1 MPSST
6 FGKFWCSSATNTLSV
21 ASHAEANA
29 TRAPSFGKCLSTSL
43 QKVSILLVSA
53 DAKPLRAS
61 FAASTAA
68 GVDDERGRI
77 AMTGRRYMARGYK
90 KGGGVDLR
98 LAAGQ

>member
-6 FGKFWCSSATNTLSV
+6 FGKCWCSSATNTLSV
-21 ASHAEANA
+21 ANHADANA

-53 DAKPLRAS
+53 DAKPRRAS
-61 FAASTAA
+61 LAASTSA
-68 GVDDERGRI
+68 GADDDRERI

-90 KGGGVDLR
+90 KGGGVDSQV
-98 LAAGQ
+98 AA